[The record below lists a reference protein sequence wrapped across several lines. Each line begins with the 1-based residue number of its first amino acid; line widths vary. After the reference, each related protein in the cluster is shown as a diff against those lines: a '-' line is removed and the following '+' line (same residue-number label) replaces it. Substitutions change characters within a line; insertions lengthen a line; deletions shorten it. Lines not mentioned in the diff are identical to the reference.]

1 MSKIEH
7 YSNHNKGLPKRGD
20 DFGWEIARYNS
31 YHKIYNVSLKVK
43 YCEVCD
49 ICWEYERYG
58 DTTKYSK
65 ILKYRDFPRNGLKR
79 QVCISCKDKYLV
91 DFSDCKLCGSE
102 LGLRRENSTIF
113 LCDDCEAILGT
124 EIPDTGEWTDS
135 RVRQKVRKRV
145 LENKPRSIIC
155 QKKR

>member
-7 YSNHNKGLPKRGD
+7 YSNHNKGLPKRED
-20 DFGWEIARYNS
+20 DFGWEVARYNPH
-31 YHKIYNVSLKVK
+31 HKIYNIPLRVK

-58 DTTKYSK
+58 DTAKYSK
-65 ILKYRDFPRNGLKR
+65 TLKYRDFPRNGLKR
-79 QVCISCKDKYLV
+79 RVCISCKDKYLV

-113 LCDDCEAILGT
+113 LFDDCELFDDLPVA
-124 EIPDTGEWTDS
+124 PS
-135 RVRQKVRKRV
+135 F
-145 LENKPRSIIC
+145 NKSFNLIIC
-155 QKKR
+155 KLFSDQNIHNLYL